1 MATYNTVMD
10 ILNSVMDVRNS
21 IIDINNDNMDIGNL
35 SGLWIS
41 INMDIQ

>member
-10 ILNSVMDVRNS
+10 ILNSVMDVPNS
-21 IIDINNDNMDIGNL
+21 IIDINYANMDIDNL

-41 INMDIQ
+41 IDMDIQ

>member
-1 MATYNTVMD
+1 MATYKTIMD
-10 ILNSVMDVRNS
+10 ILNSVLDVPNS
-21 IIDINNDNMDIGNL
+21 IIDINNANMDIDNL

>member
-1 MATYNTVMD
+1 MATYNTIMD
-10 ILNSVMDVRNS
+10 ILHSVLDVPNS
-21 IIDINNDNMDIGNL
+21 IIDINNANMDIDNL